1 MDSNDKKLIKPET
14 IEEMTVELYRK
25 AATTVR
31 EDFVRGF
38 EKAYAQERNAL
49 AKRHLEAMMKN
60 IRIGKEKSLLTCGDT
75 GVPIFY
81 IRIGG
86 NIGIESSYSGLN
98 GAISAIK
105 EAMIIA
111 TKRATDEVP
120 LRHCTVNG
128 ITRVNAETVIGV
140 SVPHFV
146 FKFDDKEEDLLEI
159 TVNPK
164 GGGTERALPM
174 YRNSYL
180 YEGIWG
186 VKKIALDAVVGGWE
200 RRYCWP
206 VKLGVAIGV
215 TPEYA
220 LELAKEAALLRPVGD
235 RHPDSKVAEIE
246 LELLDIL
253 NSTGIGPMATG
264 GDTTVLDV
272 SMEYTSTSHGGIPT
286 GVSCECP
293 MAKIATGVIYPDGRI
308 EYKDY
313 PGWFKHREGYNE

>member
-1 MDSNDKKLIKPET
+1 MLKNKKQINRKT

-25 AATTVR
+25 AVTTVR
-31 EDFVRGF
+31 EDFVQAF
-38 EKAYAQERNAL
+38 EKAYVQERNPL

-60 IRIGKEKSLLTCGDT
+60 MRIGKEKGLLTCGDT

-86 NIGIESSYSGLN
+86 NVKIENSPLSLN
-98 GAISAIK
+98 GAISTIR
-105 EAMIIA
+105 ETIIVA
-111 TKRATDEVP
+111 TKRATEEVP
-120 LRHCTVNG
+120 LRRNTVNG
-128 ITRVNAETVIGV
+128 ITRINAETNVGI

-146 FKFDDKEEDLLEI
+146 FKFDEEEEDLLEI
-159 TVNPK
+159 TVNCK
-164 GGGTERALPM
+164 GGGTERCIPM

-186 VKKIALDAVVGGWE
+186 VKKIALDAVVGAWE

-206 VKLGVAIGV
+206 VKLGVGIGV

-235 RHPDSKVAEIE
+235 RHPDPEVAEIE

-253 NSTGIGPMATG
+253 NSTGIGPMAMG

-272 SMEYTSTSHGGIPT
+272 SIEYTSTSHGGIPT
-286 GVSCECP
+286 GVSAECP
-293 MAKIATGVIYPDGRI
+293 MAKIATGVIYSDGRI
-308 EYKDY
+308 EYKEY
-313 PGWFKHREGYNE
+313 PGWFKHREEYK

>member
-1 MDSNDKKLIKPET
+1 M
-14 IEEMTVELYRK
+14 
-25 AATTVR
+25 
-31 EDFVRGF
+31 
-38 EKAYAQERNAL
+38 
-49 AKRHLEAMMKN
+49 
-60 IRIGKEKSLLTCGDT
+60 
-75 GVPIFY
+75 
-81 IRIGG
+81 
-86 NIGIESSYSGLN
+86 
-98 GAISAIK
+98 
-105 EAMIIA
+105 
-111 TKRATDEVP
+111 
-120 LRHCTVNG
+120 NG
-128 ITRVNAETVIGV
+128 ITRVNAETNVGI
-140 SVPHFV
+140 SVPHLV
-146 FKFDDKEEDLLEI
+146 FKFDNKEEDLLEI

-164 GGGTERALPM
+164 GGGTERCIPM

-206 VKLGVAIGV
+206 VKLGVGIGV

-220 LELAKEAALLRPVGD
+220 LELAKEAAILRAVGD
-235 RHPDSKVAEIE
+235 RHPDPKVAEIE

-272 SMEYTSTSHGGIPT
+272 SIEYTSTSHGGIPT